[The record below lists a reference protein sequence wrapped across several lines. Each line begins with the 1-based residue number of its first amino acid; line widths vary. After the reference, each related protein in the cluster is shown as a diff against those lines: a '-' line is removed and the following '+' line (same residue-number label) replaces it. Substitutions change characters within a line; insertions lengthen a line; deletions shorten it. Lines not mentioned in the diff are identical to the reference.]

1 MNNTKH
7 HERSLG
13 EVLSEIRNQV
23 VEFLDTRLQM
33 LRSEMQEAAQA
44 MKRAAPSMIAGI
56 ALLATSYI
64 LVTLAIVA
72 LVAVAFWSNPYHW
85 FFAFLIVGVVWAVA
99 GAIAMFMAFRAIKLH
114 TLAPRK
120 TIEVLK
126 ADKVWLQY
134 EVGSRL

>member
-1 MNNTKH
+1 MNNPRH

-33 LRSEMQEAAQA
+33 LRSEMQEAAQTIR
-44 MKRAAPSMIAGI
+44 RAAPSMFAGI

-99 GAIAMFMAFRAIKLH
+99 GATAMFMAFRAIKLH
-114 TLAPRK
+114 ALAPRK